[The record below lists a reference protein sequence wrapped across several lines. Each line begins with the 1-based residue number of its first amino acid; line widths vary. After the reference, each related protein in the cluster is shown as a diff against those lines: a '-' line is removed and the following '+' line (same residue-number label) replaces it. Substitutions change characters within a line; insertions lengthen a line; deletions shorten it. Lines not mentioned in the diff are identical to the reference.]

1 MSRQIQAVYEK
12 GVLRPL
18 SPLDLAENQVV
29 SVVVSDTQEECQ
41 LSASRLDLDFLEWVR
56 KEAEKLPPPPGR
68 EEIRRLLSTIPGS
81 LTDDFF
87 AEREEV

>member
-1 MSRQIQAVYEK
+1 MSRQIQAVYEN

-29 SVVVSDTQEECQ
+29 SVVVSDTQEAGQ
-41 LSASRLDLDFLEWVR
+41 LSRAKLDLDFLEWVR
-56 KEAEKLPPPPGR
+56 KEAEKLPPPPGM
-68 EEIRRLLSTIPGS
+68 EEIRRRLAKIPGS
-81 LTDDFF
+81 LTADFF